1 MAVRGVVIFC
11 WIYARFVRSSTGW
24 KIFRGWSL
32 LSPCFFPDPYLGVQ
46 SGPPLRLCSTTVEG
60 GISQFIPDT
69 KVNSTHP
76 PQPLYAALT
85 EQVRLWRKKHTPIR
99 CTWKKYPKFVA
110 NPTKSSHSG
119 CKPSCGG
126 TSRERSEEKHV
137 DDNRG
142 WVTPLIMGAILAGN
156 YHFITPGLTLPR
168 AQWEILWESNAE
180 NN

>member
-60 GISQFIPDT
+60 GMSQFIPDT

-99 CTWKKYPKFVA
+99 CTWKNTP
-110 NPTKSSHSG
+110 NSWP
-119 CKPSCGG
+119 
-126 TSRERSEEKHV
+126 
-137 DDNRG
+137 
-142 WVTPLIMGAILAGN
+142 TPLSLRTQAAN
-156 YHFITPGLTLPR
+156 LPVVE
-168 AQWEILWESNAE
+168 AVVKEVKKNMLMTTADESNYGCHFGWKLSLYYPRFDIAQSSMR
-180 NN
+180 NTLRKQCWK